1 MLECTAYANTC
12 AVAGSHWQWQTRP
25 GWAKGKVPVAAASA
39 LPVAADS
46 DVELDMAVGAS
57 VVARAEPEAA
67 AAPAVGGGRA
77 RLGARGVVRGC
88 HSATGSGNAS
98 GEGPGFFR
106 LGLLLYTMPLA
117 VISLRFNLKLLA

>member
-1 MLECTAYANTC
+1 M
-12 AVAGSHWQWQTRP
+12 
-25 GWAKGKVPVAAASA
+25 PVAAASA

-46 DVELDMAVGAS
+46 DVELPVDMAVGAS

-117 VISLRFNLKLLA
+117 VISLRFNLKLLT